1 MLILLYETIVCKYI
15 CYALRVYSVELE
27 NTVSMYLV
35 ISRNY
40 MNTKDASRKTYMQ
53 MKMRIHCVEI
63 RATDNVTKKKER
75 KNIKKPEQI

>member
-1 MLILLYETIVCKYI
+1 
-15 CYALRVYSVELE
+15 
-27 NTVSMYLV
+27 
-35 ISRNY
+35 